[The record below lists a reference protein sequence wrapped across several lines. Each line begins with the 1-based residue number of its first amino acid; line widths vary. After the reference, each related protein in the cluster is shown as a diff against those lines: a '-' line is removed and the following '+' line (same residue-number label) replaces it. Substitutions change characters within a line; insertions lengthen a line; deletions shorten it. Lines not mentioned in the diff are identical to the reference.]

1 VERFNPA
8 VQRVKQLVGDDVI
21 SIQIE
26 RVGPYPPRIQ
36 DVGVIKDLGSHDIDL
51 IRFITGSEYEQVYA
65 VTSKTLGKHED
76 SALITARMTNG
87 VLASINTNWVTP
99 YKSRKIHVA
108 CKSKYIE
115 ANLVTQEVKEYSQF
129 STYDKSYSV
138 REWPLIYRE
147 PVKEELNQFLRAVR
161 EGTPV
166 PISGDDGLVVLK
178 TIEKVLACAC

>member
-1 VERFNPA
+1 
-8 VQRVKQLVGDDVI
+8 
-21 SIQIE
+21 
-26 RVGPYPPRIQ
+26 
-36 DVGVIKDLGSHDIDL
+36 
-51 IRFITGSEYEQVYA
+51 
-65 VTSKTLGKHED
+65 
-76 SALITARMTNG
+76 
-87 VLASINTNWVTP
+87 
-99 YKSRKIHVA
+99 
-108 CKSKYIE
+108 
-115 ANLVTQEVKEYSQF
+115 VKEYSQF